1 MKQMPVEGT
10 KFREVDR
17 ALRILMNKI
26 SDNPKSAD
34 VMKIDDL
41 GDILREADSKLK

>member
-17 ALRILMNKI
+17 AWRNLMNRI
-26 SDNPKSAD
+26 NENPKSLE
-34 VMKIDDL
+34 VI
-41 GDILREADSKLK
+41 